1 MNATSLFVST
11 SRVVL
16 QAQTDEDSDSAD
28 LSTSSWADLHRL
40 VPYLR
45 QSLSCTVCA
54 NLLVEP
60 YTPSSSE
67 SSSDSSGSSCQHHVC
82 RGCRGGRK
90 KLKPS
95 CSWCKDYDAYVEN
108 VLLRILLQC
117 YKKLCAYITSTA
129 IYRSLLA
136 GGSSLV
142 ELINEGADFKDDYK
156 SSPGLSRSAYSIL
169 PCIYSSASS
178 QPATTSPPPAAPDS
192 PAAETIQ
199 DMENVVQSPVSS
211 VSNGSSMYS
220 VYNIGSKMTFKRK
233 TVTAEAEPVNSDHA
247 DNDIIIPE
255 KPRKSL
261 SLTFKKPLRGLKSIR
276 GVNHSSL
283 KSTVAISKP
292 PGRSSAMGGANS
304 PNSMKRKGCRCG
316 NATATPGKLTCCGQ
330 RCPCYVDSKA
340 CMDCRCKGCRNPH
353 RPGGR
358 KVRPHIPELENYQL
372 HLNSDSDIIDE
383 NTQVLSLASPSELA
397 ASNAGATV
405 QVLGVYTTQLH
416 PVTTVS
422 TSLPA
427 ALLVGDESSAV
438 LEDDSEIETSDIEVD
453 C

>member
-1 MNATSLFVST
+1 MNPTSLFVST

-16 QAQTDEDSDSAD
+16 QAQNEDDSDSAD

-60 YTPSSSE
+60 YTPS
-67 SSSDSSGSSCQHHVC
+67 DSLSCQHHVC
-82 RGCRGGRK
+82 RACRGGRK

-95 CSWCKDYDAYVEN
+95 CSWCKDCKDDAYAEN

-117 YKKLCAYITSTA
+117 YKKLCTYITSTA
-129 IYRSLLA
+129 LYRSLVA

-142 ELINEGADFKDDYK
+142 ELINEGAEFKDDYK

-169 PCIYSSASS
+169 PCVYPSAPPTAA
-178 QPATTSPPPAAPDS
+178 PASPSNVSPTSPPIGS
-192 PAAETIQ
+192 SQ
-199 DMENVVQSPVSS
+199 ENDHLTSDTSPVA
-211 VSNGSSMYS
+211 SNGSSLYS
-220 VYNIGSKMTFKRK
+220 VFNIGSKMTFKRK
-233 TVTAEAEPVNSDHA
+233 TVSADSDPLNLDSAVNHNSAEH
-247 DNDIIIPE
+247 

-261 SLTFKKPLRGLKSIR
+261 SLSGFKKPAKGLKSIR
-276 GVNHSSL
+276 TISHTTI
-283 KSTVAISKP
+283 KSTNAASKELGVATI
-292 PGRSSAMGGANS
+292 ANANS
-304 PNSMKRKGCRCG
+304 LNLKRKGCRCG

-330 RCPCYVDSKA
+330 RCPCYVDNKA
-340 CMDCRCKGCRNPH
+340 CLDCRCKGCRNPH
-353 RPGGR
+353 RPGGH
-358 KVRPHIPELENYQL
+358 KVRPHIPELESYQL
-372 HLNSDSDIIDE
+372 HLNPDNDVQTIDS

-422 TSLPA
+422 SSLPA
-427 ALLVGDESSAV
+427 AILVDDESGAIM
-438 LEDDSEIETSDIEVD
+438 DDSSELETSDVEVD

>member
-1 MNATSLFVST
+1 MNPTSLFVST

-16 QAQTDEDSDSAD
+16 QAQNEDDSDSTD

-60 YTPSSSE
+60 YTPSDSLSE
-67 SSSDSSGSSCQHHVC
+67 AGTAGSCQHHVC
-82 RGCRGGRK
+82 RACRGGRK

-95 CSWCKDYDAYVEN
+95 CSWCKDYDAYIEN

-117 YKKLCAYITSTA
+117 YKKLCTYITSTA
-129 IYRSLLA
+129 LYRSLVA

-142 ELINEGADFKDDYK
+142 ELINEGAEFKDDYK

-169 PCIYSSASS
+169 PCVYSNAPPTAPSAS
-178 QPATTSPPPAAPDS
+178 PPNTSPDS
-192 PAAETIQ
+192 PAIESSQ
-199 DMENVVQSPVSS
+199 ENEQPTPEPPA
-211 VSNGSSMYS
+211 VSNGSSLYS
-220 VYNIGSKMTFKRK
+220 VFNIGSKMTFKRK
-233 TVTAEAEPVNSDHA
+233 TVSA
-247 DNDIIIPE
+247 DNNALNLDSSVKHDPVQP

-261 SLTFKKPLRGLKSIR
+261 SLSGFKKPAKGLKSIR
-276 GVNHSSL
+276 TVNHTTIKSALAASKDLGGVAIANVSSL
-283 KSTVAISKP
+283 
-292 PGRSSAMGGANS
+292 NL
-304 PNSMKRKGCRCG
+304 KRKGCRCG

-340 CMDCRCKGCRNPH
+340 CLDCRCKGCRNPH
-353 RPGGR
+353 RPGGH
-358 KVRPHIPELENYQL
+358 KVRPHIPELETYQL
-372 HLNSDSDIIDE
+372 HLGPDGDVQTLDS

-422 TSLPA
+422 TSLPSA
-427 ALLVGDESSAV
+427 ILVDDESAAV
-438 LEDDSEIETSDIEVD
+438 MEDSSDLETSDVEVD

>member
-1 MNATSLFVST
+1 M
-11 SRVVL
+11 L
-16 QAQTDEDSDSAD
+16 QAQCTATDSEQESDSAAD

-60 YTPSSSE
+60 YTPR
-67 SSSDSSGSSCQHHVC
+67 DSAATGGCQHHVC

-90 KLKPS
+90 RLKPS
-95 CSWCKDYDAYVEN
+95 CSWCKDYDAYAEN

-117 YKKLCAYITSTA
+117 YKKLCAYITSTS

-142 ELINEGADFKDDYK
+142 ELINEGAEFKDDYK

-169 PCIYSSASS
+169 PCVYSNTTQPQVAPVLSS
-178 QPATTSPPPAAPDS
+178 PSPPNVQCASPQPDTLQEDEHTAPS
-192 PAAETIQ
+192 PT
-199 DMENVVQSPVSS
+199 ST
-211 VSNGSSMYS
+211 VSNGSSLYS

-233 TVTAEAEPVNSDHA
+233 TINSEKEVVNSQITE
-247 DNDIIIPE
+247 NELSVRE
-255 KPRKSL
+255 KPAKSL
-261 SLTFKKPLRGLKSIR
+261 SLTFKKPHKGIKSMR
-276 GVNHSSL
+276 SLSL
-283 KSTVAISKP
+283 KSSLALTKQ
-292 PGRSSAMGGANS
+292 PGRAATLGGM
-304 PNSMKRKGCRCG
+304 NSMNLKRKGCRCG

-340 CMDCRCKGCRNPH
+340 CLDCRCKGCRNPH
-353 RPGGR
+353 RPGGH
-358 KVRPHIPELENYQL
+358 KVRPHIPELESYEL
-372 HLNSDSDIIDE
+372 HLSPTDDMQTIDE
-383 NTQVLSLASPSELA
+383 DTPVLSLASPSELA
-397 ASNAGATV
+397 ATNAGATV

-422 TSLPA
+422 TTLPA
-427 ALLVGDESSAV
+427 AILVDDESGTV
-438 LEDDSEIETSDIEVD
+438 MDEDSSEIETSDVEID

>member
-16 QAQTDEDSDSAD
+16 QAQAQEQDSEQESDSAAD

-45 QSLSCTVCA
+45 QALSCTVCA

-60 YTPSSSE
+60 YTPR
-67 SSSDSSGSSCQHHVC
+67 DSCQHHVC
-82 RGCRGGRK
+82 SSCRGGRK
-90 KLKPS
+90 RLKPS
-95 CSWCKDYDAYVEN
+95 CSWCKDYGAYAEN

-142 ELINEGADFKDDYK
+142 ELINEGAEFKDDYK

-169 PCIYSSASS
+169 PCVYSNSS
-178 QPATTSPPPAAPDS
+178 QPQVAAIPSSPSPPNVQPTSPLADILQEDDHRAPS
-192 PAAETIQ
+192 PTST
-199 DMENVVQSPVSS
+199 VP
-211 VSNGSSMYS
+211 NGSSLYS

-233 TVTAEAEPVNSDHA
+233 TISSENEVANTHNTG
-247 DNDIIIPE
+247 DNRCVQE
-255 KPRKSL
+255 KSTKSL
-261 SLTFKKPLRGLKSIR
+261 SLTFKKPHKGIKSVR
-276 GVNHSSL
+276 SLSL
-283 KSTVAISKP
+283 KSSVSVTKQ
-292 PGRSSAMGGANS
+292 PGRVATLGGMNAMNL
-304 PNSMKRKGCRCG
+304 KRKGCRCG

-340 CMDCRCKGCRNPH
+340 CLDCRCKGCRNPH
-353 RPGGR
+353 RPGGH
-358 KVRPHIPELENYQL
+358 KVRPHIPELESYQL
-372 HLNSDSDIIDE
+372 HLSPSDEMQTIDE
-383 NTQVLSLASPSELA
+383 DTPVLSLASPSELA
-397 ASNAGATV
+397 ATNAGATV

-422 TSLPA
+422 TTLPA
-427 ALLVGDESSAV
+427 AILVDDESGTIM
-438 LEDDSEIETSDIEVD
+438 DDSSEIDTSDVEID